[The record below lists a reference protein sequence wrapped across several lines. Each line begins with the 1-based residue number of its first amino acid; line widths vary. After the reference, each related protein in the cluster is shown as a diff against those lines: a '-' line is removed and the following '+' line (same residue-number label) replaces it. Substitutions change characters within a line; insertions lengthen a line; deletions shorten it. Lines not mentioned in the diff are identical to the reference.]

1 MVIYLRH
8 FQMSSKE
15 VMTTVVQGWW
25 MIGKSISW
33 NIQLFTDTHHQNS
46 SGAPYIYG
54 ERVS

>member
-1 MVIYLRH
+1 
-8 FQMSSKE
+8 MSSKE